1 MAQFVAVY
9 VPGLLDEKTKLFER
23 QMQAFCV
30 DGVGAILGACLGMSP
45 IVAYIESASGI
56 RYVFCFVAGTS
67 LCCCWSVVLLLGCCL
82 GDSYGVV

>member
-9 VPGLLDEKTKLFER
+9 VPGLLNEQTKMFER
-23 QMQAFCV
+23 QLHAFCV

-56 RYVFCFVAGTS
+56 RCGFFDDRTPEWASPSFPRTS
-67 LCCCWSVVLLLGCCL
+67 LALRSL
-82 GDSYGVV
+82 